1 MLKAREPEPEWM
13 GSGLDP
19 RGLEGE
25 PEMDTGEG
33 GRGQVIRAQTAT
45 PRILDFSL
53 KATGSHGR
61 VLSRKGT

>member
-1 MLKAREPEPEWM
+1 M